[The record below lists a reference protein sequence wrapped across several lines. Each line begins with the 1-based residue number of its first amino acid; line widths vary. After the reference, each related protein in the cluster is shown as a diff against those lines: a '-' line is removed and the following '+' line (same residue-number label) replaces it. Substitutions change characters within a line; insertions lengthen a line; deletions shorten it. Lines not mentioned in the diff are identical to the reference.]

1 MISPF
6 AKLLSLSVGDE
17 LVETKIEYERLFKNE
32 LDIEIIF
39 ILKDEDIS
47 NKLIRYL
54 KYAIKNKKP
63 LTEKEKLIFRSVY
76 AKV

>member
-17 LVETKIEYERLFKNE
+17 LVETKIEYEKLFKNE

>member
-6 AKLLSLSVGDE
+6 AKLLSLNGGDE
-17 LVETKIEYERLFKNE
+17 LVEIKIKYEKLFKSE

-39 ILKDEDIS
+39 IRKDEDIS

-54 KYAIKNKKP
+54 KSAIKKKNH
-63 LTEKEKLIFRSVY
+63 
-76 AKV
+76 

>member
-6 AKLLSLSVGDE
+6 AKLLSLNGGDE
-17 LVETKIEYERLFKNE
+17 LVEIKIKYEKLFKSE

-39 ILKDEDIS
+39 IRKDEDIS

-54 KYAIKNKKP
+54 KSAIKNKKQ
-63 LTEKEKLIFRSVY
+63 LTEKEKLIFRSVN

>member
-63 LTEKEKLIFRSVY
+63 LTEKEKLIFRSVN

>member
-6 AKLLSLSVGDE
+6 AKLLSLNGGDE
-17 LVETKIEYERLFKNE
+17 LVEIKIKYEKLFKSE

-39 ILKDEDIS
+39 IRKDEDIS

-54 KYAIKNKKP
+54 KSAIKNKKP
-63 LTEKEKLIFRSVY
+63 LTEKEKLIFRSVD

>member
-76 AKV
+76 AKI

>member
-6 AKLLSLSVGDE
+6 AKLLSLSVGDK

>member
-6 AKLLSLSVGDE
+6 AKLLSLSVGDK

-76 AKV
+76 AKI